1 MSVASPRGVLVVGAL
16 GRMGRA
22 VREALAHEPSLVLAA
37 ALEAKEHPERGARLE
52 HGVVVSDDLASAV
65 AQCDVAIDFT
75 TPAVTLATARAC
87 ADAGVAY
94 VAGTT
99 GLSRADTDAL
109 DALGARIPIVRAANF
124 SLAVNTLVWL
134 VRAAAQRLGPAFDAE
149 IVELHHAAK
158 RDAPSGTALRLAEA
172 IAEGRGEPM
181 ASEDDRKG
189 ERRPAKGREKT
200 SGLVLERAGEVG
212 ARPAAA
218 IGVQALRGGDNT
230 GEHTVMFIGQGERLE
245 LVHRSSTRDHF
256 AAGAVRAAAWLAGRA
271 PGVYRV
277 EEIFGLIPP
286 SD

>member
-1 MSVASPRGVLVVGAL
+1 MSAVAAPRRVLVVGAL

-22 VREALAHEPSLVLAA
+22 VREALPQEPSLVLAA
-37 ALEAKEHPERGARLE
+37 AIEAKEHPEQGARLE
-52 HGVVVSDDLASAV
+52 HDVVVTDDLAA
-65 AQCDVAIDFT
+65 ATAHCDVAIDFT
-75 TPAVTLATARAC
+75 IPSVTLATARAC

-99 GLSRADTDAL
+99 GLSREEGDAL

-158 RDAPSGTALRLAEA
+158 RDAPSGTALRLADA
-172 IAEGRGEPM
+172 IAEGR
-181 ASEDDRKG
+181 ASTRDR
-189 ERRPAKGREKT
+189 
-200 SGLVLERAGEVG
+200 LVLERAGEVG

-230 GEHTVMFIGQGERLE
+230 GEHTVMFIGRGERLE

-256 AAGAVRAAAWLAGRA
+256 ASGAVRAAAWLAGRA

-277 EEIFGLIPP
+277 EEIFGL
-286 SD
+286 

>member
-1 MSVASPRGVLVVGAL
+1 MSAVAAPRRVLVVGAL

-22 VREALAHEPSLVLAA
+22 VREALPQEPSLVLAA
-37 ALEAKEHPERGARLE
+37 AIEAKEHPEQGARLE
-52 HGVVVSDDLASAV
+52 HDVVVTDDLAA
-65 AQCDVAIDFT
+65 ATAHCDVAIDFT
-75 TPAVTLATARAC
+75 IPSVTLATARAC

-99 GLSRADTDAL
+99 GLSREEGDAL

-172 IAEGRGEPM
+172 IAEGR
-181 ASEDDRKG
+181 ASTRDR
-189 ERRPAKGREKT
+189 
-200 SGLVLERAGEVG
+200 LVLERAGEVG

-230 GEHTVMFIGQGERLE
+230 GEHTVMFIGRGERLE

-256 AAGAVRAAAWLAGRA
+256 ASGAVRAAAWLAGRA

-277 EEIFGLIPP
+277 EEIFGL
-286 SD
+286 